1 LKGESIPL
9 CARIVALADV
19 FDALR
24 MERGS
29 KGSMTHE
36 VARGI
41 ILEGEGNHFDPLVVR
56 AFLAVEEQF
65 RQISISHPDKA

>member
-1 LKGESIPL
+1 
-9 CARIVALADV
+9 
-19 FDALR
+19 
-24 MERGS
+24 
-29 KGSMTHE
+29 MTHE